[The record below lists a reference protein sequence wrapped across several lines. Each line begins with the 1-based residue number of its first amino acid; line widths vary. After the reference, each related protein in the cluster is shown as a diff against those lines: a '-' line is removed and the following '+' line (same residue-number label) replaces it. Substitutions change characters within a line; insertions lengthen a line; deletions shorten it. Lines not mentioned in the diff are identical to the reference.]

1 MFNLVKLLIKSIIS
15 RFAILFINV
24 LGILYCIHIL
34 MGLTP
39 MLMHYTP
46 DMLEKIVSG
55 PEGIA
60 TIFVALGVFYECRED
75 IMEKIL
81 KCKLRSYDHYLNVVA
96 FEDGIG
102 LLVIGLFMEIVTISI
117 KTPNDILD
125 TRSVEYVLLV
135 ICMILVAI
143 SIFIQFD
150 LFKDYFKTYFTK
162 KYNTA
167 HE

>member
-1 MFNLVKLLIKSIIS
+1 
-15 RFAILFINV
+15 
-24 LGILYCIHIL
+24 

-39 MLMHYTP
+39 MLIHYTP
-46 DMLEKIVSG
+46 EMLEKIVSG
-55 PEGIA
+55 LEGIA

-81 KCKLRSYDHYLNVVA
+81 KCKLRPYDHYLNIVA
-96 FEDGIG
+96 YEDGIG
-102 LLVIGLFMEIVTISI
+102 LLVIGLFMEILTISI

-125 TRSVEYVLLV
+125 TRSVEYILLI
-135 ICMILVAI
+135 ICMVLVVI

-150 LFKDYFKTYFTK
+150 LFKDYLKTYFTK
-162 KYNTA
+162 KYNNT